1 MGRDMTRVS
10 LLKFA
15 DDTIFSFKL
24 SPKLLQT
31 LKLIL
36 LVFGQV
42 SRLKINLQ
50 KNTLFDINTSWE
62 LLSSLASILDY
73 RMLEWSLSYLDL
85 PLGRNPKTICF
96 WDSVV
101 KRISKRLDR
110 WKKAFLSP
118 KRKVYLNLVK
128 YVSHS

>member
-1 MGRDMTRVS
+1 MDRDRTRVS
-10 LLKFA
+10 LPKFA
-15 DDTIFSFKL
+15 DDTIFSSKL
-24 SPKLLQT
+24 SPKLLQN

-42 SRLKINLQ
+42 SGLKINLK
-50 KNTLFDINTSWE
+50 KNTLFNINTSWE
-62 LLSSLASILDY
+62 FLSSLASILDY
-73 RMLEWSLSYLDL
+73 RMLEWSLSYLGL

-101 KRISKRLDR
+101 KRISKRLDG

-118 KRKVYLNLVK
+118 KRKV
-128 YVSHS
+128 